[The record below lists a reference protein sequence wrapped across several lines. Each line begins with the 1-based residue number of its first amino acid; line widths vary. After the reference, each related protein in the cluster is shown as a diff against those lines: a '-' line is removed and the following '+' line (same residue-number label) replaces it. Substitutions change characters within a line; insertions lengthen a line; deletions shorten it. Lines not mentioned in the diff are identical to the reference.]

1 MATKKATT
9 EGKKTPKT
17 STGTKTKVNIKAT
30 KKQPLV
36 HAQGEQCFWVA
47 DGRVLANLCD
57 LNDTLGSIHE
67 DVFYHH
73 VGEDKND
80 FAEWVA
86 HILNDHALADSLR
99 KSTKPQAAQKVVK
112 ARLQF
117 YSV

>member
-9 EGKKTPKT
+9 ESKKTPKT
-17 STGTKTKVNIKAT
+17 STDTKTKVNIKAT

-57 LNDTLGSIHE
+57 LNDTLGAIHE

-73 VGEDKND
+73 VGEGKND

-86 HILNDHALADSLR
+86 HVLNDHALAESLR
-99 KSTKPQAAQKVVK
+99 KSTKPLAAQKVVK